1 MGLSATEESFRIRV
15 TAFNHNALYRDDQ
28 VLIFSAGDFRLK
40 LHHLLPA
47 PLLFFLRELIFH
59 QGGGCSLLEGVLE
72 NSQAVKLRFLDK
84 IQEFLKILRGLAGES
99 DNE

>member
-1 MGLSATEESFRIRV
+1 MGLSATEEPSRIRV
-15 TAFNHNALYRDDQ
+15 TALNHNALYRADQ
-28 VLIFSAGDFRLK
+28 GLIFSAGDFRLK

-47 PLLFFLRELIFH
+47 PLLFFLGELILH
-59 QGGGCSLLEGVLE
+59 QGGRCSLLDGVFE

-84 IQEFLKILRGLAGES
+84 IQELLKILRGLAGEP